1 MNAAKIL
8 VVEDEQIVALDIK
21 QMLQRSGY
29 AVLGPAVTG
38 EAAIRQTIKEQPDL
52 VLMDIRL
59 RGDMDGIIAAQEIR
73 RRLDIP
79 VIYLTAFFDE
89 ETLQRAKLTEPY
101 GYLLKPFNENELN
114 STLQMSLHRHR
125 LEQQLKEHEQWLAAT
140 LNSIGDGVIT
150 TDAEGR
156 IKSMN
161 LAAQEM
167 TGWAEAKAKGQ
178 AWAEVV
184 QLVSQESTDAVSGF
198 QLLQT
203 RVTLTDHWLLS
214 TTGIQIPVD
223 VTIRSIQDQQS
234 RSRGTVVTLR
244 DISARRQSQQ
254 AQAEKQELYRAL
266 FEKNHAVM
274 LLIDPDTAQII
285 DANPAACSFYG
296 YRKAE
301 LTAKKITELNTL
313 PEAQIRAEMDRARA
327 EKRTQ
332 FQIEHR
338 LANGVLRQVEVHA
351 SPIKVDDRLLLC
363 AIIHDVTER
372 QHMEMELRQ
381 KEASYRAL
389 FEHAPAMYVIT
400 RDQNGI
406 SIITDCNQLFSSTLG
421 YERNEVIGRPL
432 SDFYTPDSQFELLN
446 RGGYQRAM
454 TGSLGAEEHQ
464 LVRRDG
470 QVIDTILRAETEFDV
485 AGAVFGTRAMYVDIT
500 DRKLAEAALWASENR
515 YQTVVED
522 TPALICRF
530 LPDGQLTFVNE
541 HYCQYFDKQR
551 AELEGYNFFEFIPL
565 EQRAEVQAH
574 YAALSPEQPVATYE
588 HQVLTPDGTVRWQR
602 WTDRALFDEVGRP
615 VEYQSVGEDI
625 TDRKLAEDE
634 IQRRN
639 RELTL
644 FNQVIAASVATTEPE
659 KFLESACRELAQAF
673 NLSYAVAL
681 AVDAN
686 QHTIKIVT
694 GYAAQSVPPFPRRI
708 FSFGPD
714 SLIQTLLT
722 TRQPLGVAD
731 VKNEPR
737 LATWQVFLEPLKVA
751 SVLLLPLTV
760 EAEVTGLLALAATE
774 PRHFSDNQINLGR
787 SVADQVAGA
796 LSRIQLQQQY
806 RQLSTAIEQTAE
818 NVVITDEIGTILYVN
833 PAFEQTSGY
842 SRAEVLGQ
850 NPRLLK
856 SGRQPIAF
864 YRQLWQTINTGQV
877 WQGRLINKK
886 KDGSL
891 YTEEA
896 TISPIRNEQGAIV
909 NYVAVKR
916 DVTRELKLEEQYH
929 QAQKMEAIGLLAGGI
944 AHDFNNI
951 LTGINGFAELLYQ
964 ELPPH
969 SSQQEDVAK
978 ILKGGQRA
986 AELVRQLLAFSRKQ
1000 IIEPKV
1006 VNLNSLVGDLERTL
1020 LRLIGEHIQL
1030 TTRLAPQ
1037 LGSIKA
1043 DPAQLEQIMLNLA
1056 INARDAMPNGGQL
1069 KFETANVTLMDED
1082 VSGQLELQPG
1092 EFVRLTVSDTGI
1104 GMSAEVKA
1112 HLFEPFFTTKELG
1125 RGTGLGLAT
1134 VYGIVKQNRG
1144 SIWVD
1149 SEPGQ
1154 GATFQIY
1161 LPRVDESVTPQPQPE
1176 WMVALPQG
1184 SETILLVEDEPQ
1196 VRELAAKML
1205 SAHGYRVV
1213 VAANGL
1219 EALKAAE
1226 EIDDRFD
1233 LLITDVV
1240 MPWLSGPEL
1249 VAKLKQKRPDLKVLY
1264 VSGYGDEMIAH
1275 HGVLEPDVVLLS
1287 KPFTAGLLAQK
1298 IRQLLESTK

>member
-1 MNAAKIL
+1 
-8 VVEDEQIVALDIK
+8 
-21 QMLQRSGY
+21 
-29 AVLGPAVTG
+29 
-38 EAAIRQTIKEQPDL
+38 
-52 VLMDIRL
+52 
-59 RGDMDGIIAAQEIR
+59 
-73 RRLDIP
+73 
-79 VIYLTAFFDE
+79 
-89 ETLQRAKLTEPY
+89 
-101 GYLLKPFNENELN
+101 
-114 STLQMSLHRHR
+114 
-125 LEQQLKEHEQWLAAT
+125 
-140 LNSIGDGVIT
+140 
-150 TDAEGR
+150 
-156 IKSMN
+156 
-161 LAAQEM
+161 
-167 TGWAEAKAKGQ
+167 
-178 AWAEVV
+178 
-184 QLVSQESTDAVSGF
+184 
-198 QLLQT
+198 
-203 RVTLTDHWLLS
+203 
-214 TTGIQIPVD
+214 
-223 VTIRSIQDQQS
+223 
-234 RSRGTVVTLR
+234 
-244 DISARRQSQQ
+244 
-254 AQAEKQELYRAL
+254 
-266 FEKNHAVM
+266 
-274 LLIDPDTAQII
+274 
-285 DANPAACSFYG
+285 
-296 YRKAE
+296 
-301 LTAKKITELNTL
+301 
-313 PEAQIRAEMDRARA
+313 
-327 EKRTQ
+327 
-332 FQIEHR
+332 
-338 LANGVLRQVEVHA
+338 
-351 SPIKVDDRLLLC
+351 
-363 AIIHDVTER
+363 
-372 QHMEMELRQ
+372 
-381 KEASYRAL
+381 
-389 FEHAPAMYVIT
+389 
-400 RDQNGI
+400 
-406 SIITDCNQLFSSTLG
+406 
-421 YERNEVIGRPL
+421 
-432 SDFYTPDSQFELLN
+432 
-446 RGGYQRAM
+446 
-454 TGSLGAEEHQ
+454 
-464 LVRRDG
+464 
-470 QVIDTILRAETEFDV
+470 
-485 AGAVFGTRAMYVDIT
+485 
-500 DRKLAEAALWASENR
+500 
-515 YQTVVED
+515 
-522 TPALICRF
+522 
-530 LPDGQLTFVNE
+530 
-541 HYCQYFDKQR
+541 
-551 AELEGYNFFEFIPL
+551 
-565 EQRAEVQAH
+565 
-574 YAALSPEQPVATYE
+574 
-588 HQVLTPDGTVRWQR
+588 
-602 WTDRALFDEVGRP
+602 
-615 VEYQSVGEDI
+615 
-625 TDRKLAEDE
+625 
-634 IQRRN
+634 
-639 RELTL
+639 
-644 FNQVIAASVATTEPE
+644 
-659 KFLESACRELAQAF
+659 
-673 NLSYAVAL
+673 
-681 AVDAN
+681 
-686 QHTIKIVT
+686 
-694 GYAAQSVPPFPRRI
+694 
-708 FSFGPD
+708 
-714 SLIQTLLT
+714 
-722 TRQPLGVAD
+722 VAD